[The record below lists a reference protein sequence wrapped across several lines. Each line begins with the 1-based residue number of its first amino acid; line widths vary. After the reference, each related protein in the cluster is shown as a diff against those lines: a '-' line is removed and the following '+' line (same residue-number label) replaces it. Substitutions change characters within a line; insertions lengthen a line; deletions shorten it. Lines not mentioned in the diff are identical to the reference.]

1 MRVLASAIRSSPF
14 SYSLRSVVP
23 APDLSTPLRAL
34 PAGPVADRRLR
45 ARVLGVDVGRF
56 RRFPALRGE
65 RLGWWRGGNEALFR
79 TADEVAPAGV
89 HERHVDV
96 EPVARPQEL
105 NRSAL

>member
-45 ARVLGVDVGRF
+45 ARVLGVDVGRL
-56 RRFPALRGE
+56 RGFPALRGE
-65 RLGWWRGGNEALFR
+65 RLGRGRGGEEAGLR
-79 TADEVAPAGV
+79 AAGEGRPAGV
-89 HERHVDV
+89 PPRPGGG
-96 EPVARPQEL
+96 EPVAGAEETR
-105 NRSAL
+105 

>member
-65 RLGWWRGGNEALFR
+65 RLGRWRGGDWALVC
-79 TADEVAPAGV
+79 TGGGVAPAGG
-89 HERHVDV
+89 HEALVGGG
-96 EPVARPQEL
+96 PGARGPE
-105 NRSAL
+105 RP